1 MNHIKINYKGTTS
14 LRIDMRW
21 LSDALM
27 HADDAN
33 AVINQTIQIGNQAK
47 AIGELFD
54 ITGDFP
60 ASTAELDNST
70 QKMDYIGHALKSHY
84 SIQVNGD
91 CGHYPG
97 ASLAGGTVKINGHAL
112 DFVGC
117 GMQDGNI
124 EISGNAN
131 HYVGS
136 AFAGEK
142 RGMSGGTI
150 LIHGNAEDFVGDLM
164 RRGTIMIVGD
174 IGDYCAHRMIAG
186 TITNLGSIGQHIG
199 VGMRRGTLLI
209 PSKPQ
214 DGLPGFRD
222 CGRHSLGYLTLLVN
236 QLREKDSA
244 FRSLHPMR
252 RRVQKYMGDT
262 AEEGLGE
269 LLIWIG

>member
-1 MNHIKINYKGTTS
+1 MNHIKINYTGNTS

-27 HADDAN
+27 HADHIN
-33 AVINQTIQIGNQAK
+33 TVINQFITIGNQK
-47 AIGELFD
+47 VAIGDLFE
-54 ITGDFP
+54 ITGDLP
-60 ASTAELDNST
+60 ASSAELDNPSN
-70 QKMDYIGHALKSHY
+70 KMDYIGHALRSAY

-91 CGHYPG
+91 CGHYLG
-97 ASLAGGTVKINGHAL
+97 AALDGGTVRVNGNTQ
-112 DFVGC
+112 DFAGC
-117 GMQDGNI
+117 GMRDGNI
-124 EISGNAN
+124 EISGNVN
-131 HYVGS
+131 HYLGG
-136 AFAGEK
+136 AFTGEK

-150 LIHGNAEDFVGDLM
+150 LIHGNAGNFVGDLM
-164 RRGTIMIVGD
+164 RRGTIMVAGD
-174 IGDYCAHRMIAG
+174 MGDYCAHRMIAG

-214 DGLPGFRD
+214 DDLAGFSD
-222 CGRHSLGYLTLLVN
+222 CGRHSLGYLTLLVR

-244 FRSLHPMR
+244 FQSLHPMR

-262 AEEGLGE
+262 AVDGQGE

>member
-21 LSDALM
+21 LSEALM
-27 HADDAN
+27 HADN
-33 AVINQTIQIGNQAK
+33 TNTVINQSIRIGNQTK
-47 AIGELFD
+47 AIGELFE

-60 ASTAELDNST
+60 ASTAELDNPN
-70 QKMDYIGHALKSHY
+70 QKMDYIGHALKSQY

-91 CGHYPG
+91 CGHYLG
-97 ASLAGGTVKINGHAL
+97 ALLEGGVVRVNGNTL

-117 GMQDGNI
+117 GMHDGDI
-124 EISGNAN
+124 EISGDAG
-131 HYVGS
+131 HYVAS
-136 AFAGEK
+136 AFTGGK
-142 RGMSGGTI
+142 RGMTGGLI
-150 LIHGNAEDFVGDLM
+150 LIHGHAGNFVGDLM
-164 RRGTIMIVGD
+164 RRGTVMVVGN

-186 TITNLGSIGQHIG
+186 TITNLGTIGQHIG
-199 VGMRRGTLLI
+199 VGMRRGTLLL
-209 PSKPQ
+209 PNKPQ
-214 DGLPGFRD
+214 EGLPGFSD
-222 CGRHSLGYLTLLVN
+222 CGRHSLGYLTLLVK

-262 AEEGLGE
+262 AVEGQGE